1 MHDSL
6 YNYLTENNL
15 IYPRH
20 SGFRK
25 NHITDTALI
34 QIINKL
40 LLNLD
45 KNRVIGMV
53 LVDYCKAFEI
63 VDRGL
68 LLDRLKVYGVA
79 GETMK

>member
-1 MHDSL
+1 MQRS
-6 YNYLTENNL
+6 LTENNL

-45 KNRVIGMV
+45 KNRVSGMV

-63 VDRGL
+63 VDHGL

-79 GETMK
+79 GETMKWF